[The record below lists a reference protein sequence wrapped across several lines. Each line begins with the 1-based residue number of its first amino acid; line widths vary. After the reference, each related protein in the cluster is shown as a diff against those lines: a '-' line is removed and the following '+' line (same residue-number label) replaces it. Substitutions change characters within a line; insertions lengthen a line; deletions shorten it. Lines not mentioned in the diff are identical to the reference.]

1 MTTRTRILTGITTT
15 GTPHLGN
22 YAGAIRPAILA
33 SQDANADSFYF
44 LADYHALIKC
54 DDPQRIQRSR
64 MEIAATWLA
73 GGLDVNRVTFYRQ
86 SDIPEIPELTWL
98 LTCVAAK
105 GLLNRAHAYKASVDK
120 NVETGE
126 DPDAGITMGLYSYP
140 VLMAADILMFNAHK
154 VPVGRDQIQH
164 VEMAR
169 DIGQR
174 FNHLFGNGKEFF
186 TMPEA
191 LIEES
196 VATLPGLDGRKM
208 SKSYDNTIPLFTSAK
223 DMKDAISR
231 IVTDSRAPGE
241 AKDPDNS
248 HLFTLYQAFATQA
261 QEQAFRD
268 ELLQGL
274 GWGEAKNR
282 LFQLLDGQLGEARER
297 YHQLMSRPSD
307 MEDLLL
313 VGAKKARAV
322 AAPFLAELREAVGLR
337 SFVNQAAAPV
347 SAKKKTTKTARFV
360 SFREDDGSFRF
371 RLLAADGEQL
381 LLSRHFADGKAAGA
395 VTKQLQSGDA
405 LDVRTD
411 GLRFSVWLD
420 GAAVADSAEF
430 ADPASLDAAIEALR
444 IALVP
449 LED

>member
-33 SQDANADSFYF
+33 SEDANADSFYF

-120 NVETGE
+120 NVENGE
-126 DPDAGITMGLYSYP
+126 DPDAGISMGLYSYP

-248 HLFTLYQAFATQA
+248 HLFTLYQAFATKA
-261 QEQAFRD
+261 QEAEFRGQ
-268 ELLQGL
+268 LLEGL

-307 MEDLLL
+307 MEDLLQ

-347 SAKKKTTKTARFV
+347 TTKKKAAKAARFV
-360 SFREDDGSFRF
+360 SFREADGSFRF

-381 LLSRHFADGKAAGA
+381 LLSRNFADGKAAGA

-405 LDVRTD
+405 LDVRVEA
-411 GLRFSVWLD
+411 LSFSVWLD
-420 GAAVADSAEF
+420 GAAVADSAEY
-430 ADPASLDAAIEALR
+430 ADQASRDAAIEALR
-444 IALVP
+444 AALAP
-449 LED
+449 IED

>member
-1 MTTRTRILTGITTT
+1 MTTRILTGITTT

-22 YAGAIRPAILA
+22 YAGAIRPAIVA
-33 SQDANADSFYF
+33 SRQSDVDSFYF

-54 DDPQRIQRSR
+54 DDPLRIQRSR
-64 MEIAATWLA
+64 LEIAATWLA
-73 GGLDVNRVTFYRQ
+73 AGLDVDRVTFYRQ

-120 NVETGE
+120 NVESCE

-140 VLMAADILMFNAHK
+140 VLMAADILMFNAHQ

-174 FNHLFGNGKEFF
+174 FNHLFGKGREFF
-186 TMPEA
+186 VMPEA

-208 SKSYDNTIPLFTSAK
+208 SKSYDNTIPLFSSAK
-223 DMKDAISR
+223 DMKSAISR
-231 IVTDSRAPGE
+231 IVTDSLAPGE

-248 HLFTLYQAFATQA
+248 HLFTLYQAFSTP
-261 QEQAFRD
+261 EQCAEFRS

-274 GWGEAKNR
+274 GWGEAKTR
-282 LFQLLDGQLGEARER
+282 LFILLDEQLGEAREQ
-297 YHQLMSRPSD
+297 YLSLIERPAD
-307 MEDLLL
+307 LEDILLA
-313 VGAKKARAV
+313 GAQKARRV
-322 AAPFLAELREAVGLR
+322 ATPFLEELREAVGLR
-337 SFVNQAAAPV
+337 SFRTAVQNADAG
-347 SAKKKTTKTARFV
+347 KKKTTKGARFV

-381 LLSRHFADGKAAGA
+381 LLSRTFADGKAAGI
-395 VTKQLQSGDA
+395 VSKQLQQGGE
-405 LDVRTD
+405 LD
-411 GLRFSVWLD
+411 LRSEADRFTLWLN
-420 GAAVADSAEF
+420 GECVADSPVF
-430 ADPASLDAAIEALR
+430 ADATARDNAVETLKLAL
-444 IALVP
+444 AP
-449 LED
+449 QQD

>member
-1 MTTRTRILTGITTT
+1 MTTRILTGITTT

-22 YAGAIRPAILA
+22 YAGAIRPAIVA
-33 SQDANADSFYF
+33 SRQSDADSFYF

-54 DDPQRIQRSR
+54 DDPLRIQRSR
-64 MEIAATWLA
+64 LEIAATWLA
-73 GGLDVNRVTFYRQ
+73 AGLDVDRVTFYRQ

-120 NVETGE
+120 NVEAGE
-126 DPDAGITMGLYSYP
+126 DPDAGVTMGLFSYP
-140 VLMAADILMFNAHK
+140 VLMAADILMFNAHQ

-186 TMPEA
+186 VMPEA

-208 SKSYDNTIPLFTSAK
+208 SKSYDNTIPLFSSARE
-223 DMKDAISR
+223 MKDAISR
-231 IVTDSRAPGE
+231 IVTDSRLPGE

-248 HLFTLYQAFATQA
+248 HLFTLYQAFASKSQSD
-261 QEQAFRD
+261 EFRAD
-268 ELLQGL
+268 LLQGL
-274 GWGEAKNR
+274 GWGDAKQR
-282 LFQLLDGQLGEARER
+282 LFQLLDGELGEAREN
-297 YHQLMSRPSD
+297 YHRLIERPAD
-307 MEDLLL
+307 LEDILQT
-313 VGAKKARAV
+313 GAQKARRIAT
-322 AAPFLAELREAVGLR
+322 PFLGELREAVGLR
-337 SFVNQAAAPV
+337 SFRASTQTVAT
-347 SAKKKTTKTARFV
+347 AKKKASKGARFV

-381 LLSRHFADGKAAGA
+381 LLSRNFADGKAAGA
-395 VTKQLQSGDA
+395 VTKQLQQGGE
-405 LDVRTD
+405 LDIRTE
-411 GLRFSVWLD
+411 GEAFTVWLE
-420 GAAVADSAEF
+420 GTCVADSPAF
-430 ADPASLDAAIEALR
+430 ADAAARDAAVESLKLAL
-444 IALVP
+444 AP
-449 LED
+449 QQD

>member
-120 NVETGE
+120 NLENGE
-126 DPDAGITMGLYSYP
+126 DPDAGISMGLYSYP

-174 FNHLFGNGKEFF
+174 FNHLFGKGKEFF

-191 LIEES
+191 VIEEG

-208 SKSYDNTIPLFTSAK
+208 SKSYDNTIPLFTTAK

-231 IVTDSRAPGE
+231 IITDSRAPGE

-248 HLFTLYQAFATQA
+248 HLFTLYQAFATPE
-261 QEQAFRD
+261 QEQQLRS
-268 ELLQGL
+268 ELLDGL

-297 YHQLMSRPSD
+297 YHQLMARPSD

-322 AAPFLAELREAVGLR
+322 AGPFLQELREAVGLR
-337 SFVNQAAAPV
+337 SFVNQASEAA
-347 SAKKKTTKTARFV
+347 STKKKAVKAARFV

-381 LLSRHFADGKAAGA
+381 LLSRNFADGKAAGA
-395 VTKQLQSGDA
+395 VTKQLQSGQA
-405 LDVRTD
+405 LDVRSEALGFT
-411 GLRFSVWLD
+411 VWLD
-420 GAAVADSAEF
+420 GACIADSPAFADSA
-430 ADPASLDAAIEALR
+430 ARDAAIEAVR
-444 IALVP
+444 VALTP
-449 LED
+449 IED

>member
-1 MTTRTRILTGITTT
+1 MTTRILTGITTS

-22 YAGAIRPAILA
+22 YAGAIRPAIVA
-33 SQDANADSFYF
+33 SRQSDADSFYF

-54 DDPQRIQRSR
+54 DDPLRIQRSR
-64 MEIAATWLA
+64 LEIAATWLA
-73 GGLDVNRVTFYRQ
+73 SGLDVNRVTFYRQ

-120 NVETGE
+120 NTETGE

-174 FNHLFGNGKEFF
+174 FNHLFGQGKEFF
-186 TMPEA
+186 VMPEA

-208 SKSYDNTIPLFTSAK
+208 SKSYDNTIPLFSSAK
-223 DMKDAISR
+223 EMKAAISL
-231 IVTDSRAPGE
+231 IVTDSKAPGE

-248 HLFTLYQAFATQA
+248 HLFTLYQAFATP
-261 QEQAFRD
+261 EQGAEFRS

-274 GWGEAKNR
+274 SWGEAKQR
-282 LFQLLDGQLGEARER
+282 LFLLLDGELGEARER
-297 YHQLMSRPSD
+297 YHGFMERPAD
-307 MEDLLL
+307 LEDILLA
-313 VGAKKARAV
+313 GAEKARRV
-322 AAPFLAELREAVGLR
+322 ATPFLGELREAVGLR
-337 SFVNQAAAPV
+337 SFRSTVQ
-347 SAKKKTTKTARFV
+347 SADSGKKKVTKGARFV

-381 LLSRHFADGKAAGA
+381 LLSRNFADGKAAGA
-395 VTKQLQSGDA
+395 VSKQLQQGGA
-405 LDVRTD
+405 LDLRVED
-411 GLRFSVWLD
+411 DRFSLWLD
-420 GAAVADSAEF
+420 DACVADSPAF
-430 ADPASLDAAIEALR
+430 ADSAARDAAIENLKLALT
-444 IALVP
+444 P
-449 LED
+449 Q

>member
-22 YAGAIRPAILA
+22 YAGAIRPAIIA
-33 SQDANADSFYF
+33 SRDSNADSFYF

-54 DDPQRIQRSR
+54 DDPLRIQRSR
-64 MEIAATWLA
+64 LEIAATWLA
-73 GGLDVNRVTFYRQ
+73 GGLDVDRVTFYRQ

-174 FNHLFGNGKEFF
+174 FNHLFGQGKEFF

-208 SKSYDNTIPLFTSAK
+208 SKSYDNTIPLFSSAK
-223 DMKDAISR
+223 EMKDAISR

-248 HLFTLYQAFATQA
+248 HLFTLFQAFATPA
-261 QEQAFRD
+261 QSDEFRS

-282 LFQLLDGQLGEARER
+282 LFQLLDNELGESRDRYYKLIER
-297 YHQLMSRPSD
+297 PADL
-307 MEDLLL
+307 EDILQI
-313 VGAKKARAV
+313 GAKKARSV
-322 AAPFLAELREAVGLR
+322 ATPFLHELREAVGLR
-337 SFVNQAAAPV
+337 SFVAQTQVAATI
-347 SAKKKTTKTARFV
+347 KKKAAKAARFV

-371 RLLAADGEQL
+371 RLLSADGEQL
-381 LLSRHFADGKAAGA
+381 LLSRNFADGKTAGQ
-395 VTKQLQSGDA
+395 VTKQLQSGQP
-405 LDVRTD
+405 LDVRNED
-411 GLRFSVWLD
+411 LSFSVWLEGECVADSPAFAD
-420 GAAVADSAEF
+420 GAARDVAIDI
-430 ADPASLDAAIEALR
+430 LRVALTP
-444 IALVP
+444 VQ
-449 LED
+449 E